1 MIAQFSAQI
10 NKAEANEDRTL
21 KLKIDTQELSPE
33 DTAVIFSFFQK
44 QIWIDMAETSIT
56 QEQLNIPEVIDEL
69 EEKTPSERLRDRMFV
84 YHKEKKVQVKFNDW
98 YKGQMDKIGQ
108 NYLDKL
114 NA

>member
-1 MIAQFSAQI
+1 MVIQFSAQI
-10 NKAEANEDRTL
+10 DSAKANNDRTVTL
-21 KLKIDTQELSPE
+21 KVDTQELSAE
-33 DTAVIFSFFQK
+33 DTAHIFSFFQK
-44 QIWIDMAETSIT
+44 QIWIAMAETSIT
-56 QEQLNIPEVIDEL
+56 QEQLNIPEVVDEL

-84 YHKEKKVQVKFNDW
+84 YHKEKKVQGKFNDW